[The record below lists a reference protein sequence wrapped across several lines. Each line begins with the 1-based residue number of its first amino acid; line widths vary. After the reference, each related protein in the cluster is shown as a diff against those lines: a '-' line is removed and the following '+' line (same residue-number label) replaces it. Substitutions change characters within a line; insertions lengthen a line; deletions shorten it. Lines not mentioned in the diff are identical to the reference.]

1 VEPIPSGLVL
11 VNLLIAAAVVVFPIP
26 ALILG
31 ARGLLKRPGFN
42 ADEPADRLSYVVV
55 VVLRAVLLLL
65 VFALSAVIL
74 VSTIGA
80 TIRSVQLHG
89 LVYVFF
95 ALDVLLALV
104 IWFTFG
110 RRDRRRVRRRVNPA
124 AR

>member
-1 VEPIPSGLVL
+1 ML
-11 VNLLIAAAVVVFPIP
+11 VNLLIAAAVVVFPVP

-95 ALDVLLALV
+95 ALDLLLALLIV
-104 IWFTFG
+104 LSFG
-110 RRDRRRVRRRVNPA
+110 RRDRRPARRRASPA